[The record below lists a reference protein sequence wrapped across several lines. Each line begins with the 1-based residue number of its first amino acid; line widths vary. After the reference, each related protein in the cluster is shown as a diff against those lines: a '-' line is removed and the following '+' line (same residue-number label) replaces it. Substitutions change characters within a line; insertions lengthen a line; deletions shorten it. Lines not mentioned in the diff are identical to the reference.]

1 MERVESQRRQVM
13 TWDDKCWGI
22 FNNIYWEMRFVGV
35 QGINLTTELA
45 ERLREQNI
53 AVPKNGRIYV
63 RIDNEADLT
72 KKLSSQEVVLNHF
85 FNIAFDIASD
95 AVVLE
100 LLCRPLGIEDPGPFE
115 SYLRGFGHERFD
127 WGEQENVTQPDAFF
141 LSPNSLIGVELK
153 LDSPTW
159 PEQIGKY
166 LALMVWEELKS
177 EKEAKEGKEERENLG
192 LLFVVPEKVR
202 EQHLSKI
209 GIDGP
214 NLPSDFLGRLRPSKL
229 PTRIRRLFKDN
240 PEKLDSVRSRVRLA
254 SVSWT
259 TLRDQIS
266 EIESEL
272 DRHSRGDQTL
282 LRLLTGFRT
291 QIEKH
296 GKTGIPRPDS
306 SS

>member
-1 MERVESQRRQVM
+1 VTTLYLSCCAVLSVSTMPDPSRVTIETS
-13 TWDDKCWGI
+13 
-22 FNNIYWEMRFVGV
+22 
-35 QGINLTTELA
+35 
-45 ERLREQNI
+45 
-53 AVPKNGRIYV
+53 VPKDSV
-63 RIDNEADLT
+63 
-72 KKLSSQEVVLNHF
+72 
-85 FNIAFDIASD
+85 
-95 AVVLE
+95 
-100 LLCRPLGIEDPGPFE
+100 GPNKPT
-115 SYLRGFGHERFD
+115 SP
-127 WGEQENVTQPDAFF
+127 NPDAFF
-141 LSPNSLIGVELK
+141 LSPSSLIGVELK

-166 LALMVWEELKS
+166 LALMVWEELKGQ
-177 EKEAKEGKEERENLG
+177 KEAKEGKKERENLG

-209 GIDGP
+209 GVDGP

-229 PTRIRRLFKDN
+229 PTRIRRLFEDN
-240 PEKLDSVRSRVRLA
+240 PETLDSVRSRVRLA

-266 EIESEL
+266 KIESEL

-282 LRLLTGFRT
+282 LRLLTGLRT

-296 GKTGIPRPDS
+296 GKTGIPRPPDS